1 MKNYPTKSVHGV
13 SLEKHCWN
21 GYISSPFLPHSI
33 LVVSAGFLIPS
44 LYIAWPQ
51 ALEID
56 LFYGGG
62 KKKRPLAMESKGPGQ
77 MFCFCPSSC
86 RNLSRANDSQIPGCS
101 SAQWCSQYLC
111 YKMIMSMVAILHN
124 SWD

>member
-1 MKNYPTKSVHGV
+1 MMKNYPTKSVHGV

-33 LVVSAGFLIPS
+33 LVVSAGFLIPG

-62 KKKRPLAMESKGPGQ
+62 KKKAIGHGVKRTRTNVLFLPL
-77 MFCFCPSSC
+77 
-86 RNLSRANDSQIPGCS
+86 
-101 SAQWCSQYLC
+101 
-111 YKMIMSMVAILHN
+111 
-124 SWD
+124 